1 MNSDLNHTKR
11 DSWPTPT
18 TQTGGS
24 CVRSV
29 SIIDVLR
36 VPMASQLKRARFS
49 TEEVVAFLDDDLDL
63 IGEVICEGSD
73 DELEFDDDQQE

>member
-1 MNSDLNHTKR
+1 MAVAVVN
-11 DSWPTPT
+11 
-18 TQTGGS
+18 
-24 CVRSV
+24 VRSV
-29 SIIDVLR
+29 SIIDVLS

-63 IGEVICEGSD
+63 MGEVICEGSD